1 MSNDSS
7 ASKCYFDVGEEEY
20 KQGKYEEAERILQV
34 AKSFAENDFERAMA
48 LNKIAWCWRYLGFKE
63 IKDTKEC
70 YKKAESC
77 WRECLE
83 LLYSLSDRSSKEIKV
98 STIKGLMLIFS
109 KEQAEILYWACI
121 RGLKRPENSDLIL
134 DLDNSLAIMLKASH
148 PEEAGKIFERIYADA
163 KALGNYVLAG
173 HAAQHLGTISMQR
186 YGQGFCLDPE
196 GPDLPY
202 ILEDAEIWLIKSL
215 LIYPEGEVAH
225 IQNTVKKLHDI
236 FEKSRINGTSQFS
249 ILYMEVLE
257 EGNLDCPYDELS
269 LDKSYYGTNNVP
281 TEICEIAIMTC
292 CQCGRK
298 ELCAL
303 FEEEV

>member
-7 ASKCYFDVGEEEY
+7 ASRCYFYAGEEEY
-20 KQGKYEEAERILQV
+20 RRGKYEDALVFLLPAQLC
-34 AKSFAENDFERAMA
+34 AENDFEKAIA
-48 LNKIAWCWRYLGFKE
+48 LNKIAWCWRYMGLKE

-83 LLYSLSDRSSKEIKV
+83 LLVDLSDRNSKEVKV
-98 STIKGLMLIFS
+98 SVIKGLMLIFS
-109 KEQAEILYWACI
+109 KEQAEILYWACLG
-121 RGLKRPENSDLIL
+121 GLKKPEDSDLIL
-134 DLDNSLAIMLKASH
+134 DLDNSWAIILKESH
-148 PEEAGKIFERIYADA
+148 PEKAGKIFERIYADA

-173 HAAQHLGTISMQR
+173 HAAQNRGTILMQR
-186 YGQGFCLDPE
+186 YRQEFGLDPE

-202 ILEDAEIWLIKSL
+202 TLEDAEIWLIKSL

-225 IQNTVKKLHDI
+225 IQNTVKKLRDI
-236 FEKSRINGTSQFS
+236 VQESDAKKTIQFS
-249 ILYMEVLE
+249 ILYIEVLE
-257 EGNLDCPYDELS
+257 EGDTECPYDELS
-269 LDKSYYGTNNVP
+269 FDRSDYKPTNVP
-281 TEICEIAIMTC
+281 ADICGIVIMNC